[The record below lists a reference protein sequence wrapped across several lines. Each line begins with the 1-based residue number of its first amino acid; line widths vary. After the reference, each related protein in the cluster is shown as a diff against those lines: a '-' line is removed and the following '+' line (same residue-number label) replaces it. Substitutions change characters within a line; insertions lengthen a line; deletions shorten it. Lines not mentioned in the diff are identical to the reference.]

1 MENEKLIQFL
11 REAAHRKKALEYL
24 YQSFEKTSKG
34 LQKLGAEEN
43 HTKDIFQ
50 EAILVFYHQAQKND
64 FELSCQPST
73 YLFGIC
79 QNIFRNKRRKE
90 AKQNTF
96 SDTDFLREFSD
107 KTHFENVEE
116 NEEFNETNNI
126 YKSEEATS
134 VLRKILSELGEP
146 CKKLLTGYYV
156 DKFSMKEL
164 AKKLGYNSDLTA
176 KAQKYKCLQRAKK
189 LAQGQLENL
198 QTILL

>member
-11 REAAHRKKALEYL
+11 RETAHRKQALEYL
-24 YQSFEKTSKG
+24 YHSFEKISKA

-43 HTKDIFQ
+43 QTKDIFQ
-50 EAILVFYHQAQKND
+50 EAILVFYHQAQKID
-64 FELSCQPST
+64 FKLTSQPST

-79 QNIFRNKRRKE
+79 QNIFRNKKRKE

-96 SDTDFLREFSD
+96 SDTDLLIEFSD
-107 KTHFENVEE
+107 KTSLENQDD
-116 NEEFNETNNI
+116 TNI
-126 YKSEEATS
+126 YKSEEAIS
-134 VLRKILSELGEP
+134 VLRKILTELGKP

-164 AKKLGYNSDLTA
+164 AEKLGYNSDLTA

-189 LAQGQLENL
+189 MAQHQLENL